1 MIAILIFITL
11 TVSKKFTLVNKN
23 ISVHFDI
30 TQTDI
35 NTL

>member
-23 ISVHFDI
+23 ISAHFDI